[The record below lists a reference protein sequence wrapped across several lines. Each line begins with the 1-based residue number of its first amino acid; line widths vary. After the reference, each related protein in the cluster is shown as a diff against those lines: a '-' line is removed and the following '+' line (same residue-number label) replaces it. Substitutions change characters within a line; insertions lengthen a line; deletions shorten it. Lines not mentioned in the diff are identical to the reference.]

1 MVFLCS
7 ALPPSTV
14 GRGHQL
20 GRRGA
25 AEAALRPGL
34 GAPRLGPQRD
44 LARGSRG
51 DLDALDLIFAQISG
65 DYVVSII
72 LYDHICRCL

>member
-1 MVFLCS
+1 M
-7 ALPPSTV
+7 

-34 GAPRLGPQRD
+34 GAPRPGPQRD
-44 LARGSRG
+44 LARGPRG
-51 DLDALDLIFAQISG
+51 DLEASTTDLVFAQISG

-72 LYDHICRCL
+72 MYYHICRCL